1 MSEQPTPRQRP
12 DLSVLRRDPEE
23 FAPRRSGP
31 PWGTIITLVVLAAI
45 AWGVYTYVPL
55 RFLWPE
61 VETATA
67 RQVTPTQKSTVLTAT
82 GYTYARIRAAVGAKI
97 IGRILEL
104 PIDEGDTLKKGQ
116 LIAVLDSDN
125 LNAELRQA
133 EAAVLE
139 SRAQLADAQ
148 REKARQDRLVR
159 GRGAGPVRARRGRHP
174 GRRGARP
181 DQATAR
187 RGSPRPG
194 PSWPTRRIYSP
205 IDGVVIEKNV
215 EVGEMVAPGGFTSQQ
230 STGAIARLAD
240 PRSLEVEADINESY
254 IARLRR
260 GQPVAITVDAVPDHR
275 LPRLAAPDRA
285 DRRPPA
291 RGGAGQGD
299 DRRPRRAAGAR
310 HEQHRHLPRRRHPGR
325 RPAERQA
332 DQLHRRRR
340 GRRRGRRHL
349 RVGDRKRDP
358 APPRSEAGRRSK
370 APTGCSLGGLSA
382 GELVALPGPKPFK
395 EGMKVRVKS

>member
-1 MSEQPTPRQRP
+1 MSEQQAPRQRP

-23 FAPRRSGP
+23 FAPRRSGL
-31 PWGTIITLVVLAAI
+31 PWGTIITLGVIAAI

-61 VETATA
+61 VETASV
-67 RQVTPTQKSTVLTAT
+67 RQVTPTQKSTILTAT

-139 SRAQLADAQ
+139 SKAQLADAQ
-148 REKARQDRLVR
+148 REKSRQDRLVA
-159 GRGAGPVRARRGRHP
+159 AGVQAQSELDAAATRVDVVQAQIKNGEARISAARAQL
-174 GRRGARP
+174 AY
-181 DQATAR
+181 A
-187 RGSPRPG
+187 
-194 PSWPTRRIYSP
+194 RIYSP

-260 GQPVAITVDAVPDHR
+260 GQPVAITVDAVPDTVYHGSLR
-275 LPRLAAPDRA
+275 QIVPTA
-285 DRRPPA
+285 DRQRAVVQVKVTIDDRDERLVPDMSSTVTFLEEGTQTADLQNAKPTNYITA
-291 RGGAGQGD
+291 AAVFEEGAGTYVWVI
-299 DRRPRRAAGAR
+299 
-310 HEQHRHLPRRRHPGR
+310 EN
-325 RPAERQA
+325 ET
-332 DQLHRRRR
+332 LHRREVKL
-340 GRRRGRRHL
+340 GDIEGTD
-349 RVGDRKRDP
+349 RVL
-358 APPRSEAGRRSK
+358 
-370 APTGCSLGGLSA
+370 LGGLSA

-395 EGMKVRVKS
+395 EGMQVRVKS

>member
-1 MSEQPTPRQRP
+1 MSEQETRRPRP

-23 FAPRRSGP
+23 FTASRSGL
-31 PWGTIITLVVLAAI
+31 PWGTLVTLLVLAAI

-61 VETATA
+61 VETASV

-82 GYTYARIRAAVGAKI
+82 GYTYARVRAAVGSKI
-97 IGRILEL
+97 VGRILEL

-133 EAAVLE
+133 EAALLE
-139 SRAQLADAQ
+139 TKAQLADAQ
-148 REKARQDRLVR
+148 REKARQVRLVKDGVQAQAELDAADTR
-159 GRGAGPVRARRGRHP
+159 VQVVTAQVGNGEARIAAARAQL
-174 GRRGARP
+174 AY
-181 DQATAR
+181 A
-187 RGSPRPG
+187 
-194 PSWPTRRIYSP
+194 RIYSP

-260 GQPVAITVDAVPDHR
+260 GQPVNIAVDAVPDKIYR
-275 LPRLAAPDRA
+275 GTLRQIVPTA
-285 DRRPPA
+285 DRQRA
-291 RGGAGQGD
+291 VVQVKVTID
-299 DRRPRRAAGAR
+299 DRDERLVPDMSATVTFLEEGTETAALENAKATLY
-310 HEQHRHLPRRRHPGR
+310 LPAKAVIEEGGR
-325 RPAERQA
+325 SLVWVVEAET
-332 DQLHRRRR
+332 LHRREVQL
-340 GRRRGRRHL
+340 GPAEGAD
-349 RVGDRKRDP
+349 RVL
-358 APPRSEAGRRSK
+358 
-370 APTGCSLGGLSA
+370 LGGLSIS
-382 GELVALPGPKPFK
+382 EVVALPGEKPFS
-395 EGMKVRVKS
+395 EGMKVKVKG

>member
-1 MSEQPTPRQRP
+1 MSEQATPRQKP
-12 DLSVLRRDPEE
+12 DLSVLRRDPDE
-23 FAPRRSGP
+23 FRPHRSGP
-31 PWGTIITLVVLAAI
+31 PWGTIITLLLLAGI
-45 AWGVYTYVPL
+45 AWAVYTYAPL

-61 VETATA
+61 VETTSV

-82 GYTYARIRAAVGAKI
+82 GYTYARVRAAVGSKI

-139 SRAQLADAQ
+139 SKAQLADAK
-148 REKARQDRLVR
+148 REKARQDRLVQS
-159 GRGAGPVRARRGRHP
+159 GVQAQAELDAAGTRLEVVEAQVRNGEARIAA
-174 GRRGARP
+174 ARA
-181 DQATAR
+181 QLAYA
-187 RGSPRPG
+187 
-194 PSWPTRRIYSP
+194 RIYSP

-260 GQPVAITVDAVPDHR
+260 GQPVTITVDAVPDKVYR
-275 LPRLAAPDRA
+275 GSLRQIVPTA
-285 DRRPPA
+285 DRQRAVVQVKVTIDDRDERLVPDMSSTVTFLEEGTQAADLQNAKPTYYINSKA
-291 RGGAGQGD
+291 VFEEAGKPYVWVIENEMLRRREVQLGAAEGD
-299 DRRPRRAAGAR
+299 DRV
-310 HEQHRHLPRRRHPGR
+310 L
-325 RPAERQA
+325 
-332 DQLHRRRR
+332 
-340 GRRRGRRHL
+340 
-349 RVGDRKRDP
+349 
-358 APPRSEAGRRSK
+358 
-370 APTGCSLGGLSA
+370 LGGLSTS
-382 GELVALPGPKPFK
+382 EVVALPGGKPFS
-395 EGMKVRVKS
+395 EGMKVRIKG

>member
-1 MSEQPTPRQRP
+1 MSETETRRPKP

-23 FAPRRSGP
+23 FATRRSGL
-31 PWGTIITLVVLAAI
+31 PWGTILTLLVLAGI
-45 AWGVYTYVPL
+45 AWAVYTYVPL

-61 VETATA
+61 VETTSV

-125 LNAELRQA
+125 LNAELRSA
-133 EAAVLE
+133 EAALLE
-139 SRAQLADAQ
+139 VKAQLADAQ
-148 REKARQDRLVR
+148 RERARQERLVQSGVQAQAELDAADTR
-159 GRGAGPVRARRGRHP
+159 VQVVLAQVGNAEARI
-174 GRRGARP
+174 AAAKS
-181 DQATAR
+181 QLAYA
-187 RGSPRPG
+187 
-194 PSWPTRRIYSP
+194 RIYSP

-260 GQPVAITVDAVPDHR
+260 GQPVRITVDAVPGQTYR
-275 LPRLAAPDRA
+275 GTLRQIVPTA
-285 DRRPPA
+285 DRQRA
-291 RGGAGQGD
+291 VVQVKVTID
-299 DRRPRRAAGAR
+299 DRDDRLVPDMSSTVTFLEEGTETTELQNAKSTFYLASRAVFDEGGKSFVWVV
-310 HEQHRHLPRRRHPGR
+310 EGETLRRREVQLGE
-325 RPAERQA
+325 AEGEERI
-332 DQLHRRRR
+332 L
-340 GRRRGRRHL
+340 
-349 RVGDRKRDP
+349 
-358 APPRSEAGRRSK
+358 
-370 APTGCSLGGLSA
+370 LGGLETS
-382 GELVALPGPKPFK
+382 EVVALPGDKPLS
-395 EGMKVRVKS
+395 EGLKIRVKS